1 MSHRERDATP
11 RTAGHMAPK
20 VKLGTFG
27 GALAILFNKGIR
39 FGTVIDVGCAEAYFF
54 ARHRYLGMLPGAV
67 PLNIDAN
74 PVYEPVLRQIR
85 DAHGGHYLIGAVGE
99 QEGELTLWEGAD
111 PYWTSPHGPGSDYW
125 RRMAHEPTGSR
136 TVPVTTLDTLARD
149 LALKP
154 PFLLKLDIQ
163 GGEAAA
169 LRGAAEVLTRTD
181 VVVVET
187 ELVDFQATNAA
198 LAANGFD
205 LFDLTE
211 VNRLSTDRSLAWFYP
226 VYLSRRL
233 DHLRERQLWVGERT
247 PEVVA
252 AQRERHERVR
262 RSIAQ
267 MLGRDP
273 V

>member
-1 MSHRERDATP
+1 
-11 RTAGHMAPK
+11 MAPK

-54 ARHRYLGMLPGAV
+54 ARHRYLGMLPDAV

-85 DAHGGHYLIGAVGE
+85 DVHGGHYLIGAVGDR
-99 QEGELTLWEGAD
+99 EGELTLWEGAD

-169 LRGAAEVLTRTD
+169 LAGGAAVLAETD
-181 VVVVET
+181 VVIVET
-187 ELVDFQATNAA
+187 EMVDFQRVNAA
-198 LAANGFD
+198 LVERGFD

-211 VNRLSTDRSLAWFYP
+211 INRLNSDRSLAWFYP
-226 VYLSRRL
+226 IYLNRRL
-233 DHLRERQLWVGERT
+233 DHLRESRLWSEART
-247 PEVVA
+247 PEVAA
-252 AQRERHERVR
+252 AQRERHDNVR
-262 RSIAQ
+262 RAITQ
-267 MLGRDP
+267 MLGGRP
-273 V
+273 AG